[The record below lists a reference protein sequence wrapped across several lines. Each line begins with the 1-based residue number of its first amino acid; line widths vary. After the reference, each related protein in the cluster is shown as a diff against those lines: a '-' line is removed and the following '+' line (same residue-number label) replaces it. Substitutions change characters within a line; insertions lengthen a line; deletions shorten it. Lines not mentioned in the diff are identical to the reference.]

1 MDESKKLEDQIKCTR
16 SSRLSSIL
24 LPQDSVIHSVIPVD
38 FNYDGII
45 DFAVYF
51 GEGRLDANYLDVWVY
66 LGSSDPDKPLFG
78 K

>member
-1 MDESKKLEDQIKCTR
+1 MHQKL
-16 SSRLSSIL
+16 SLSSIL
-24 LPQDSVIHSVIPVD
+24 LPQDLVIHSVIPVD

-51 GEGRLDANYLDVWVY
+51 GGESLDANYFDVWVY
-66 LGSSDPDKPLFG
+66 LGSSDPYKPLLG